1 LKRRSKSCQ
10 ISLRA
15 NAKLF
20 AFVLLGVPLFPLVLI
35 FTSLALAE
43 AFFPQTVSSP
53 GLPARLALQP
63 AKIFPGDVLRVDLK
77 VEKPVQ
83 TVNALLGGQKVAFQ
97 LPIGGSQWS
106 GLAGIDLEAKSGRYS
121 LKATVKFVDGQTI
134 ELERAFQVLPKTFP
148 TQRIQ
153 VEEKYVTL
161 DPKAEKRAEEEAK
174 KLKAIWE
181 KSTSQKLWQGSFL
194 SPVATKLTSG
204 FGRRRIVNNQP
215 RSPHSGV
222 DLKATVG
229 TPIKAANAGQV
240 VLAEELYFSG
250 NTVVI
255 DHGLGLYT
263 YYAHCS
269 VMTVNPG
276 EAVTKGQVIAKVG
289 ATGRVTGPHLHWAC
303 RLNEARVNPL
313 NLTAVWMGEE
323 SPVSNR
329 IQSRQGTQ
337 AK

>member
-1 LKRRSKSCQ
+1 M
-10 ISLRA
+10 LRA
-15 NAKLF
+15 KL
-20 AFVLLGVPLFPLVLI
+20 
-35 FTSLALAE
+35 
-43 AFFPQTVSSP
+43 Q
-53 GLPARLALQP
+53 
-63 AKIFPGDVLRVDLK
+63 

-83 TVNALLGGQKVAFQ
+83 TVNALLGSQKVTFRS
-97 LPIGGSQWS
+97 PVGGGQWS
-106 GLAGIDLEAKSGRYS
+106 GLAGIDLEVKPGRYS
-121 LKATVKFVDGQTI
+121 LKATVRFVDGQTI
-134 ELERAFQVLPKTFP
+134 ELEQEFQVLPKTFP
-148 TQRIQ
+148 VQRIQ

-181 KSTSQKLWQGSFL
+181 TSTPQKLWQGSFL
-194 SPVATKLTSG
+194 SPVATQLTSG

-240 VLAEELYFSG
+240 VLAEDLYFSG
-250 NTVVI
+250 NTVVL

-263 YYAHCS
+263 FYAHCS

-276 EAVTKGQVIAKVG
+276 DAVTRGQVIAEVG

-313 NLTAVWMGEE
+313 NLTAVWMAEE
-323 SPVSNR
+323 PPANNR
-329 IQSRQGTQ
+329 IQGRPGAQ